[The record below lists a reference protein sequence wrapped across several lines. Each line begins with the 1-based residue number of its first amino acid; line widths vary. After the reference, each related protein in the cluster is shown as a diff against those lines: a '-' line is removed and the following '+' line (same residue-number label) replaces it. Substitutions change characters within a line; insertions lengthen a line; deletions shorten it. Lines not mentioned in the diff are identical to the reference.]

1 MKGALAA
8 EIKKQGG
15 NKMAKYKIT
24 VDNNACIGCG
34 ACASECPDNWEL
46 KEMDEGYKGRP
57 KVAVL
62 DNEEDYEKNKAAMDI
77 CPVQAI
83 KIAKSK

>member
-1 MKGALAA
+1 
-8 EIKKQGG
+8 
-15 NKMAKYKIT
+15 MAKYRIT
-24 VDNNACIGCG
+24 VDKGACIGCG

-46 KEMDEGYKGRP
+46 KETDEGFKGQP

-83 KIAKSK
+83 KITKAK